1 MKQLKS
7 FLNLFC
13 VMFTVIALTYYVFSM
28 AIHEN
33 KEFTFVSQQVIGL
46 ALIFTTILATLD
58 TLSNTIKWLNGKMF
72 VFIQYLTLLV
82 TIVLW
87 ASNFQWGNWSDKG
100 YVSIFILSFSIIYI
114 FIYFMLDSKNKK
126 EDRNLLNNL
135 KYYQKK
141 NNL

>member
-1 MKQLKS
+1 MKQLKR

-13 VMFTVIALTYYVFSM
+13 VMFTVIGVTHYVFS
-28 AIHEN
+28 IVINEN
-33 KEFTFVSQQVIGL
+33 KEFIFISKQILGL
-46 ALIFTTILATLD
+46 AVIFASILVLLD
-58 TLSNTIKWLNGKMF
+58 TLSNSIKWLNGKMF
-72 VFIQYLTLLV
+72 VFIQYIILLI

-87 ASNFQWGNWSDKG
+87 ASKFQWGNWSDKG
-100 YVSIFILSFSIIYI
+100 YIAIFILSFSIIYI

-135 KYYQKK
+135 KSYQKK